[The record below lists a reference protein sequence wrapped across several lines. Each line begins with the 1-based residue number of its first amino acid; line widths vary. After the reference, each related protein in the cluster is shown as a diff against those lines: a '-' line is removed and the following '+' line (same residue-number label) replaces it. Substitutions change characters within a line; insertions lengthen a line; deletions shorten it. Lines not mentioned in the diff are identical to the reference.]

1 MLCDHT
7 DQKAP
12 VRYRPS
18 SLPGVEID
26 PAFASERDWLAHLGL
41 LADLPYPS
49 LALMPSIL
57 AVVRSRVDCAVGS
70 FGWTDAGMNPTAFM
84 TEHMSLRA
92 YQWWISHASEFFAL
106 CPIQAQWDS
115 RGESFRQFVA
125 APAFART
132 VFFDEVFG
140 SQGQRWATL
149 APVRIAQGEGY
160 GFLSVYRAPESGP
173 FTDQEQARLWRGTQA
188 LAGLDR
194 RHHAWQAP
202 APVETALAGEAS
214 LLIRPDGALAARSQ
228 EAARL
233 LYLQGGAN
241 MHTLEWARMDWRA
254 LPAQVRD
261 AARAMFGQPE
271 PELKRRVCL
280 HQPWGRFEFVLEKM
294 HGQGAP
300 AEALVVVGIRYFE
313 AIDITVARRLAG
325 WPLSPREKR
334 LVVAGTRSA
343 SLAELAQALGITL
356 LTLKTYN
363 RELMNRLHLGSRQQ
377 LIEWLLSEEAG
388 RHDRLFRPP

>member
-1 MLCDHT
+1 M
-7 DQKAP
+7 
-12 VRYRPS
+12 RYRLNG
-18 SLPGVEID
+18 LPGVEID
-26 PAFASERDWLAHLGL
+26 PDFASERDWLAHLSL
-41 LADLPYPS
+41 LAGLPYPS

-57 AVVRSRVDCAVGS
+57 AIVRARVHCAVGS
-70 FGWTDAGMNPTAFM
+70 FGWTDADMNPTAFM

-92 YQWWISHASEFFAL
+92 YQWWISHASDFFAQ
-106 CPIQAQWDS
+106 CPIPAQWDS
-115 RGESFRQFVA
+115 RGESFRQFIA
-125 APAFART
+125 APEFART
-132 VFFDEVFG
+132 AFFDEVFA

-160 GFLSVYRAPESGP
+160 GFLSVYREPEAGP
-173 FTDQEQARLWRGTQA
+173 FTDAEQARLWRGAQA

-241 MHTLEWARMDWRA
+241 MHTLDWARMDWQA
-254 LPAQVRD
+254 LPAQVRE
-261 AARAMFGQPE
+261 AASAMFEQPV

-294 HGQGAP
+294 PGHGAP
-300 AEALVVVGIRYFE
+300 AEALVVAGIRYLE

-334 LVVAGTRSA
+334 LVVASTRST
-343 SLAELAQALGITL
+343 SLAELAQALGITV

-363 RELMNRLHLGSRQQ
+363 RELMNRLRIGSRQQ
-377 LIEWLLSEEAG
+377 LIDGLLSDEAG
-388 RHDRLFRPP
+388 RRDPLFRPP

>member
-1 MLCDHT
+1 M
-7 DQKAP
+7 
-12 VRYRPS
+12 RYRLS
-18 SLPGVEID
+18 GLPGVEIE
-26 PAFASERDWLAHLGL
+26 PGFASERDWLAHLSL
-41 LADLPYPS
+41 LAGLPYPS

-57 AVVRSRVDCAVGS
+57 ATVRSRVRCAVGG
-70 FGWTDAGMNPTAFM
+70 FGWTDGDIHPTAFM

-92 YQWWISHASEFFAL
+92 YQWWIDNASEFFAL

-115 RGESFRQFVA
+115 RGESFRQFIA
-125 APAFART
+125 APAFAET
-132 VFFDEVFG
+132 AFFHEVFG
-140 SQGQRWATL
+140 SQGLRWATL

-160 GFLSVYRAPESGP
+160 GFLSVYRAPEAGP
-173 FTDQEQARLWRGTQA
+173 FTDVEQARLWRGAQA

-214 LLIRPDGALAARSQ
+214 LLIRSDGALAARSQ

-241 MHTLEWARMDWRA
+241 MHTLDWARLDWRA
-254 LPAQVRD
+254 LPVQVQD
-261 AARAMFGQPE
+261 AARGMFAQPA

-280 HQPWGRFEFVLEKM
+280 HQPWGRFEFALEKM
-294 HGQGAP
+294 SGQGAA
-300 AEALVVVGIRYFE
+300 AEALVIVGIRFFE

-343 SLAELAQALGITL
+343 SLAELARTLEITL

-363 RELMNRLHLGSRQQ
+363 RELVNRLQVDSRQR
-377 LIEWLLSEEAG
+377 LIGWLLSEEAG
-388 RHDRLFRPP
+388 RHDPLFRPP